1 MSFQQRISGS
11 SNSSHSSDLDSPSL
25 SMDHSYTGDVPAAE
39 SAINSYSQIQQQLDS
54 DDELIDMD
62 WASTVPLD
70 VLQSMN
76 NDEKKRQEVINGNF
90 LGSNFK

>member
-1 MSFQQRISGS
+1 
-11 SNSSHSSDLDSPSL
+11 
-25 SMDHSYTGDVPAAE
+25 MDHSYIAE
-39 SAINSYSQIQQQLDS
+39 SNTGQTHEGERNSYAQIQQQLDS

-76 NDEKKRQEVINGNF
+76 NDEKKRQEIINGKF
-90 LGSNFK
+90 